1 MPTSNTDIEKEVL
14 IELYEGR
21 SQNPTA
27 FQKFRGAEA
36 FAEEEIAELFDDLM
50 NRHLIRGNVEE
61 RNVQLTADG
70 IEYIETH
77 YPDVTDSR
85 A

>member
-1 MPTSNTDIEKEVL
+1 MPASATDIEKQVL

-21 SQNPTA
+21 SENPTA
-27 FQKFRGAEA
+27 FQKFRGAEE
-36 FAEEEIAELFDDLM
+36 FAEDDVAELFDDLM
-50 NRHLIRGNVEE
+50 SRQLIRGNVEE

-70 IEYIETH
+70 IEYIETN
-77 YPDVTDSR
+77 YPGVTDSP